1 MSCLFTHPCL
11 LIRRGGAHKKAR
23 RVLRH
28 GKHWHEAYGCTKP
41 NYSASKVEIY
51 FQTKERK
58 RKKILKKRKK
68 PEIYCPKHF
77 EDIILSP
84 AFVVK
89 FNLLDGTMEEERST
103 STTRHAGAAC
113 RLRVV
118 G

>member
-1 MSCLFTHPCL
+1 M
-11 LIRRGGAHKKAR
+11 
-23 RVLRH
+23 
-28 GKHWHEAYGCTKP
+28 HWYEAYGCTKP

-84 AFVVK
+84 EIYCPKHFEDIILSPDFVVK